1 MLTAVQDN
9 PMSNRSNA
17 NSTLDPVANDNG
29 PAEEEEEEREE
40 GCWGTISCT
49 AK

>member
-17 NSTLDPVANDNG
+17 NSTLDPVVKDNG
-29 PAEEEEEEREE
+29 PAEEEE
-40 GCWGTISCT
+40 GGCCWGTISCT
-49 AK
+49 VK